1 MTGSLQVKSEKY
13 YAVLNFK
20 DSSGQRVQKWIPLN
34 LSTKDNKRKAEA
46 MLNAL
51 VVQYQGFEDIEPMN
65 LLFSQHVAKWL
76 EANRPNIAQTTYDQ
90 YLNILNTHIRP
101 YFDLRGITV
110 SKLTAGDLEDYYA
123 FKVAS
128 GLSPNSVIKHHA
140 MMRTALQ
147 WGVKHRYIKENVADF
162 ADKPAHVRY
171 QGAEPY
177 TIQEIATLLSCTQN
191 EPIAVPI
198 FLAAFYGLRRSE
210 ILGLRWSSIDF
221 TQGTLSITTTVVR
234 EKHKGGIVAVVREH
248 TTKTDTS
255 MRTLPLCPYTQNY
268 LTMIWNAQQQ
278 QRTLCGNCYDTR
290 YLDFVCVD
298 QLGTL
303 IQPDYVT
310 SKFAQILN
318 KYGLRPIRF
327 HDASVIIGL
336 SRQALAP
343 QGVALI

>member
-140 MMRTALQ
+140 MMRTAL
-147 WGVKHRYIKENVADF
+147 
-162 ADKPAHVRY
+162 
-171 QGAEPY
+171 
-177 TIQEIATLLSCTQN
+177 
-191 EPIAVPI
+191 
-198 FLAAFYGLRRSE
+198 
-210 ILGLRWSSIDF
+210 
-221 TQGTLSITTTVVR
+221 
-234 EKHKGGIVAVVREH
+234 
-248 TTKTDTS
+248 
-255 MRTLPLCPYTQNY
+255 
-268 LTMIWNAQQQ
+268 
-278 QRTLCGNCYDTR
+278 
-290 YLDFVCVD
+290 
-298 QLGTL
+298 
-303 IQPDYVT
+303 
-310 SKFAQILN
+310 
-318 KYGLRPIRF
+318 
-327 HDASVIIGL
+327 
-336 SRQALAP
+336 
-343 QGVALI
+343 